1 MNCIKLL
8 FLLQNIRKMK
18 KLITL
23 FIFAVIISAAK
34 AQNDDNLIRT
44 IEGKVINEITNEAV
58 SYTNISIEDTFFGT
72 ASDEN
77 GYFELKIPEEM
88 MTKQINFSAVG
99 FKRKSFSVTSLLNRN
114 YTIIK
119 LKPQSY
125 AIKDIDV
132 EAKSKVLMRI
142 LRMASENI
150 PYNFIGG
157 PFNLTAN
164 YENEKIVDDTVST
177 YQNAEVIIYDKTGY
191 RQPSKLNAFRM
202 RKYEINKSEPDYRF
216 STGIL
221 NFDELLAMDWV
232 RSASSILNPSLL
244 KSFNLS
250 MEEKPQTGN
259 NTVWILSFSQPKP
272 TLGGSDDF
280 YATSFEG
287 QITILQED
295 YSVKKIEGSVTST
308 KHNRQGKS
316 LAVGNSNSDYYTD
329 VSYDFEV
336 SYSQLKPEII
346 LLHKKYRHNGKK
358 VEETSKLTIKQV
370 EVTDVRKIADRDYF
384 AE

>member
-1 MNCIKLL
+1 M
-8 FLLQNIRKMK
+8 Q

-23 FIFAVIISAAK
+23 SILAVIISAAQ
-34 AQNDDNLIRT
+34 AQKNDNLIRT

-72 ASDEN
+72 ASDED

-99 FKRKSFSVTSLLNRN
+99 FERKSFSVTSLINRN

-125 AIKDIDV
+125 TIKDIDI
-132 EAKSKVLMRI
+132 AARSKVIIRI

-157 PFNLTAN
+157 PLNLIAN
-164 YENEKIVDDTVST
+164 YENEKIIDDTVST
-177 YQNAEVIIYDKTGY
+177 YQNAEVIIYDRIGY

-202 RKYEINKSEPDYRF
+202 RKYKINKSESDYRF

-232 RSASSILNPSLL
+232 RSASSILNPSLI
-244 KSFNLS
+244 KSFKLS
-250 MEEKPQTGN
+250 MEERNLPGDN
-259 NTVWILSFSQPKP
+259 PAWILAFSQPDP
-272 TLGGSDDF
+272 TFAGSDDF

-287 QITILQED
+287 QITILQDD
-295 YSVKKIEGSVTST
+295 YSVKKIEGSATSI
-308 KHNRQGKS
+308 KQNRQGKS

-329 VSYDFEV
+329 VSYNFEV
-336 SYSQLKPEII
+336 TYSQLKPEVI

-358 VEETSKLTIKQV
+358 VEETSRLTIKQV
-370 EVTDVRKIADRDYF
+370 EMTEVKKIADRDYF
-384 AE
+384 VE

>member
-1 MNCIKLL
+1 LYKIIIFIK
-8 FLLQNIRKMK
+8 NISEMQ

-23 FIFAVIISAAK
+23 SILAVIISAAQ
-34 AQNDDNLIRT
+34 AQKNDNLIRT

-72 ASDEN
+72 ASDED

-99 FKRKSFSVTSLLNRN
+99 FERKSFSVTSLINRN

-125 AIKDIDV
+125 TIKDIDI
-132 EAKSKVLMRI
+132 AARSKVIIRI

-157 PFNLTAN
+157 PLNLIAN
-164 YENEKIVDDTVST
+164 YENEKIIDDTVST
-177 YQNAEVIIYDKTGY
+177 YQNAEVIIYDRIGY

-202 RKYEINKSEPDYRF
+202 RKYKINKSESDYRF

-232 RSASSILNPSLL
+232 RSASSILNPSLI
-244 KSFNLS
+244 KSFKLS
-250 MEEKPQTGN
+250 MEERNLPGDN
-259 NTVWILSFSQPKP
+259 PAWILAFSQPDP
-272 TLGGSDDF
+272 TFAGSDDF

-287 QITILQED
+287 QITILQDD
-295 YSVKKIEGSVTST
+295 YSVKKIEGSATSI
-308 KHNRQGKS
+308 KQNRQGKS

-329 VSYDFEV
+329 VSYNFEV
-336 SYSQLKPEII
+336 TYSQLKPEVI

-358 VEETSKLTIKQV
+358 VEETSRLTIKQV
-370 EVTDVRKIADRDYF
+370 EMTEVKKIADRDYF
-384 AE
+384 VE

>member
-1 MNCIKLL
+1 MTLYILL
-8 FLLQNIRKMK
+8 
-18 KLITL
+18 
-23 FIFAVIISAAK
+23 VIVSATK
-34 AQNDDNLIRT
+34 AQNNDNLIRT

-72 ASDEN
+72 ASDED

-99 FKRKSFSVTSLLNRN
+99 FKRKSFSVTSLINRN

-132 EAKSKVLMRI
+132 EARSKVLMRI

-157 PFNLTAN
+157 PFNLTAT
-164 YENEKIVDDTVST
+164 YENEKIVDDTVNT

-202 RKYEINKSEPDYRF
+202 RKYEINKSKPDYRF

-250 MEEKPQTGN
+250 MEEKPLSGDN
-259 NTVWILSFSQPKP
+259 LVWILSFSQPKP
-272 TLGGSDDF
+272 TLAGSDDF

-295 YSVKKIEGSVTST
+295 YSVKKIEGYAKST

-316 LAVGNSNSDYYTD
+316 LAVGNSNSNYYTD
-329 VSYDFEV
+329 VSYNFEV
-336 SYSQLKPEII
+336 TYSQLKPEVI

-370 EVTDVRKIADRDYF
+370 EVTNVKKIADRDYF